1 MRNQHEPR
9 DQFVERLSDQIRV
22 EIQRRNRVLEA
33 PRWTRWLVQS
43 PLKAAA
49 AIAGLVIISM
59 GIGGVVVA
67 AAFQAQTNEQRSILI
82 ASYEQRAA
90 LAQQRLVIAR
100 TYLME
105 TEQRVSVGLEAQ
117 EAGHEGRFKVLQA
130 EAEVR
135 SLELQIEEV
144 RLTGREPLNAVSS
157 PLVSGRD
164 FVTERWKHDL
174 SVSQAALALERE
186 RLRAA
191 ERRLAVGV
199 GNSIDV
205 ETSKTRVIELEAAH
219 RGMGTKLDIRQQF
232 LKRQIDAPMA
242 DLRVLEAEAEQRRQT
257 LLPRMELAQRM
268 SKDVAQRVQTGTA
281 QQVELLEAQL
291 RLAQLA
297 ADLAKAD
304 MDIAMI
310 RRQIDQRRA
319 GK

>member
-9 DQFVERLSDQIRV
+9 DQFVERLADQIRV

-33 PRWTRWLVQS
+33 PRWSRWLVQS
-43 PLKAAA
+43 PIKAAA
-49 AIAGLVIISM
+49 AIVALVIVSM

-67 AAFQAQTNEQRSILI
+67 AAFQARTNEQRNILI

-90 LAQQRLVIAR
+90 LAQTRLMIAR
-100 TYLME
+100 AQLAE
-105 TEQRVSVGLEAQ
+105 VEQRVSVGIEAQ
-117 EAGHEGRFKVLQA
+117 EAVREGRFKVLQA
-130 EAEVR
+130 EAEAR
-135 SLELQIEEV
+135 SVELQIEEV
-144 RLTGREPLNAVSS
+144 RVTGREPLNSVSS

-164 FVTERWKHDL
+164 FVTERWKSDL
-174 SVSQAALALERE
+174 SVSQAARALEIE
-186 RLRAA
+186 RLSAA
-191 ERRLAVGV
+191 ERRVAVGV
-199 GNSIDV
+199 GNPIDV
-205 ETSKTRVIELEAAH
+205 ETSKTRAVELEATT
-219 RGMGTKLDIRQQF
+219 RGMAVKLDIRQQF

-257 LLPRMELAQRM
+257 LQPRMELAQRA
-268 SKDVAQRVQTGTA
+268 SREVARRVQIGTA

-304 MDIAMI
+304 VDLAMI
-310 RRQIDQRRA
+310 RRQIEQRRT

>member
-9 DQFVERLSDQIRV
+9 DQFVERLADQIRV

-49 AIAGLVIISM
+49 AIVALVIISM

-67 AAFQAQTNEQRSILI
+67 AAFQAQTNEQRNILI

-90 LAQQRLVIAR
+90 LAKTRLLIAK
-100 TYLME
+100 TQLIE
-105 TEQRVSVGLEAQ
+105 IEQRVSVGIEAQ
-117 EAGHEGRFKVLQA
+117 EAVHEGRFKVLQA
-130 EAEVR
+130 EAEAR
-135 SLELQIEEV
+135 SVELQIEEV
-144 RLTGREPLNAVSS
+144 RVTGREPLNSVSS

-164 FVTERWKHDL
+164 FVTERWKSDL
-174 SVSQAALALERE
+174 SVSQAALALEME

-191 ERRLAVGV
+191 ERRVAVGV
-199 GNSIDV
+199 GNPIDV
-205 ETSKTRVIELEAAH
+205 ETSKTRVMELEATH
-219 RGMGTKLDIRQQF
+219 RAMAAKLDIRQQF
-232 LKRQIDAPMA
+232 LKRQIDATMA

-257 LLPRMELAQRM
+257 LVPRMELAQRA
-268 SKDVAQRVQTGTA
+268 SRDVARRVQTGTA

-291 RLAQLA
+291 RLAELA
-297 ADLAKAD
+297 ADMAKAE

-310 RRQIDQRRA
+310 RRQIEQRRT

>member
-9 DQFVERLSDQIRV
+9 DQFVERLADQIHV

-33 PRWTRWLVQS
+33 PPWTRWLVQS

-49 AIAGLVIISM
+49 AIAALVIISM

-67 AAFQAQTNEQRSILI
+67 ATYQAQTNEQRNILI
-82 ASYEQRAA
+82 ASYDQRAA
-90 LAQQRLVIAR
+90 LAQQRLAIAR
-100 TYLME
+100 EYLKE
-105 TEQRVSVGLEAQ
+105 AEQRLSVGLE
-117 EAGHEGRFKVLQA
+117 GHEVVHEARFKVLQA
-130 EAEVR
+130 EAEAR
-135 SLELQIEEV
+135 SVELQIEEV
-144 RLTGREPLNAVSS
+144 RVTGREPLNSVSS

-164 FVTERWKHDL
+164 FVTERWKSDL
-174 SVSQAALALERE
+174 SVSQAARALEIE
-186 RLRAA
+186 RLSAA
-191 ERRLAVGV
+191 ERRVAVGV
-199 GNSIDV
+199 GNPIDV
-205 ETSKTRVIELEAAH
+205 ETSKTRAVELEATS
-219 RGMGTKLDIRQQF
+219 RGMAAKLDIRQQF

-257 LLPRMELAQRM
+257 LQPRMELAQRAAR
-268 SKDVAQRVQTGTA
+268 DVARRVQIGTA

-304 MDIAMI
+304 VDLAMI
-310 RRQIDQRRA
+310 RRQIEQRRT